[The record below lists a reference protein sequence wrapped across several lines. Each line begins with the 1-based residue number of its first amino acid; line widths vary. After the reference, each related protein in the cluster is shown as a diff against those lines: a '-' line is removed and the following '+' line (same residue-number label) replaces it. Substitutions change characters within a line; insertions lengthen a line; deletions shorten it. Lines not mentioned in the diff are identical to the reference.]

1 MKRAPLTVEQ
11 RRRER
16 ERKLVY
22 GKARGFDEHAEQG
35 ATFWRNAAPELKFQ
49 AIIELIRDS
58 WYLEGH
64 HGSAPRLDR
73 SAHGV
78 RKLRG

>member
-1 MKRAPLTVEQ
+1 MKRALPTVEQ

-16 ERKLVY
+16 ARKLVH
-22 GKARGFDEHAEQG
+22 GKAKGFEEHAEQG
-35 ATFWRNAAPELKFQ
+35 AAFWRDAAPEVKFQ
-49 AIIELIRDS
+49 AIIELVQAAWVLGGND
-58 WYLEGH
+58 EP
-64 HGSAPRLDR
+64 APRLDR